1 MLQALESHVFG
12 IPLSCF
18 FFCHFCTAP
27 RLHVTKCL
35 KKGYKP
41 LRVHK
46 IVSELLKFHSA
57 CFFYSVGVEPAARR
71 GLAFADPHN
80 ASLASAENSNTFT
93 SNSAVTYPESVHA
106 LPPNTLQFGYRK
118 SAFQPVQVR
127 PHQDQLTINN
137 YAPPQRSRLLDS
149 SSCNDAENVFCKPVH
164 EVKPPVI
171 LHAEATQFN
180 DSVFT
185 RVPNNGNPVTTDKL
199 KMTFRT
205 PDANRSGDF
214 NNSNL
219 TGPSPTLFTKQA
231 LMVVGDMFSGP
242 LDSERDLTLGGAQQ
256 PMDQMDKDFEAAFSN
271 DDCTSVN
278 PFSTGFGAMGRF
290 RISNPNCL

>member
-1 MLQALESHVFG
+1 M
-12 IPLSCF
+12 
-18 FFCHFCTAP
+18 
-27 RLHVTKCL
+27 
-35 KKGYKP
+35 
-41 LRVHK
+41 
-46 IVSELLKFHSA
+46 
-57 CFFYSVGVEPAARR
+57 GVEPVARR

-80 ASLASAENSNTFT
+80 ASHPSAENSNTLRG
-93 SNSAVTYPESVHA
+93 NPAVTYPESVHA
-106 LPPNTLQFGYRK
+106 MPSSTLQSGYQK
-118 SAFQPVQVR
+118 SAFQPVR
-127 PHQDQLTINN
+127 PYQDQLTTNN
-137 YAPPQRSRLLDS
+137 LRPPQGCRLLDI
-149 SSCNDAENVFCKPVH
+149 SSCNDAENVSRNGN

-171 LHAEATQFN
+171 LHAGATQFN

-185 RVPNNGNPVTTDKL
+185 HVPNNGNPVTTDKF
-199 KMTFRT
+199 KMTLRT

-214 NNSNL
+214 NTSNL

-278 PFSTGFGAMGRF
+278 PFSTGFGGMGRF
-290 RISNPNCL
+290 QISNPK

>member
-1 MLQALESHVFG
+1 M
-12 IPLSCF
+12 
-18 FFCHFCTAP
+18 
-27 RLHVTKCL
+27 
-35 KKGYKP
+35 
-41 LRVHK
+41 
-46 IVSELLKFHSA
+46 
-57 CFFYSVGVEPAARR
+57 
-71 GLAFADPHN
+71 
-80 ASLASAENSNTFT
+80 
-93 SNSAVTYPESVHA
+93 
-106 LPPNTLQFGYRK
+106 PPSTLQCTYQK
-118 SAFQPVQVR
+118 SAFQPVR
-127 PHQDQLTINN
+127 PHRDQLTMSNN
-137 YAPPQRSRLLDS
+137 GQPQGSRHLDS
-149 SSCNDAENVFCKPVH
+149 SSCNDAENVFRKPVD

-180 DSVFT
+180 
-185 RVPNNGNPVTTDKL
+185 NENPVTTDKL

-242 LDSERDLTLGGAQQ
+242 LDSERDLTLGSAQQ

-290 RISNPNCL
+290 KISNPKCLYSISFENWETKINDCKVIHLHVHVSIQNKESAWEGEGAGLTITTL